1 MKKSLIATLA
11 VVLALLAGCQS
22 TPEEAQKFIDSY
34 NSSKP
39 VAKALAHYEVTGSA
53 KWSKAFDE
61 IWIELKSKTQT
72 GVEYTSDQNNNVDM
86 QPCYDLIDEYR
97 DFTLALGRYSVAILV
112 QGMDQQNFDELA
124 AMMADKDVSIKID
137 GNIETIDAQ
146 ELKNLAAADT
156 AMLRHS
162 VDREMIITYFSL
174 YEKGPVIDLS
184 SMAGL
189 PNQGFAV
196 KDNYA
201 LEVDGD
207 SCTVVS
213 NLSFPLAV
221 VRVFADSY
229 GIDNSVEAVA
239 RYMESHPQSMYEDF
253 GHFIVDEMG
262 NGIRTGQSV
271 ESLYSSI
278 GCTGV
283 RINLEDTDNHS
294 KASFTVP
301 LAVLFAEKAKAPA
314 EEV

>member
-97 DFTLALGRYSVAILV
+97 DFALVLGRYSLAVLV
-112 QGMDQQNFDELA
+112 QGMDQQNFDALT
-124 AMMADKDVSIKID
+124 AMMADKDVTIKVD
-137 GNIETIDAQ
+137 GNFETIDAK
-146 ELKNLAAADT
+146 ELKNLAVADT
-156 AMLRHS
+156 AMLRREA
-162 VDREMIITYFSL
+162 DREMITTYFRL

-184 SMAGL
+184 SIAGL
-189 PNQGFAV
+189 PRQGYEI
-196 KDNYA
+196 KDSYV
-201 LEVDGD
+201 LEADGD
-207 SCTVVS
+207 SCTVIAS
-213 NLSFPLAV
+213 LSFPLAL

-229 GIDNSVEAVA
+229 GIGNNIEAVA
-239 RYMESHPQSMYEDF
+239 RFMESHPQQMYEDF
-253 GHFIVDEMG
+253 GHFIIDEMG

-278 GCTGV
+278 GCTGI
-283 RINLEDTDNHS
+283 RIDLEDTDNHS

-301 LAVLFAEKAKAPA
+301 LAVLFAEKTKAPA
-314 EEV
+314 EEE

>member
-11 VVLALLAGCQS
+11 VVLALLAGCKS
-22 TPEEAQKFIDSY
+22 TPDEAQKFIDSY

-39 VAKALAHYEVTGSA
+39 VAKVLAHYEVTGSA

-72 GVEYTSDQNNNVDM
+72 GVQYTTDPNNVDM

-97 DFTLALGRYSVAILV
+97 DFALALGRYSVAVLV
-112 QGMDQQNFDELA
+112 QGMDQQNFDALT
-124 AMMADKDVSIKID
+124 AMMADKDVSIKIN
-137 GNIETIDAQ
+137 GNIETINAE
-146 ELKNLAAADT
+146 ELKNLAGADT
-156 AMLRHS
+156 ALLRRS

-174 YEKGPVIDLS
+174 YEKQPVIDLS
-184 SMAGL
+184 SITGM
-189 PNQGFAV
+189 PRQGYEI
-196 KDNYA
+196 KDGYA
-201 LEVDGD
+201 LEADGD
-207 SCTVVS
+207 SCTVIA
-213 NLSFPLAV
+213 NLSFPLAL
-221 VRVFADSY
+221 VRVYADMY
-229 GIDNSVEAVA
+229 GIDNDIEALA
-239 RYMESHPQSMYEDF
+239 RYMESHPAQMYENF

-271 ESLYSSI
+271 GSLYNSI

-283 RINLEDTDNHS
+283 RINLEDSDNHS

-314 EEV
+314 EEE